1 MTVRVNKDSFNLR
14 EKLSELDYA
23 HVPYEKMPPG
33 SVLQIATVRHRRSS
47 GGQTLDQNY
56 AEITGGTHVDS
67 DSVNFEVTI
76 YPRLATSRIII
87 QGSSHWYIVSNTS
100 APDWSGVIYRIAK
113 YVDDVLIETL
123 MSGGNYDES
132 IYVSTTTQ
140 RSMGNKPIFGFDTP
154 GTTGKVTYKIE
165 AKAQTAAHDVNMHN
179 TSYGPGGFLMATEI
193 KRE

>member
-33 SVLQIATVRHRRSS
+33 SVLQIATVRHIRNSS
-47 GGQTLDQNY
+47 GQTIDNTY
-56 AEITGGTHVDS
+56 AEITGGTGAGS
-67 DSVNFEVTI
+67 DSVNFEITI

-87 QGSSHWYIVSNTS
+87 QGSSHWYITSNAS
-100 APDWSGVIYRIAK
+100 SPDWSGIIYRIRK
-113 YVDDVLIETL
+113 YVDDVFIETI
-123 MSGGNYDES
+123 MSGGTYDES
-132 IYVSTTTQ
+132 IYVTTTTQ

-154 GTTGKVTYKIE
+154 GTTGKVTYKVE
-165 AKAQTAAHDVNMHN
+165 AKSQTTAHTVHVHN
-179 TSYGPGGFLMATEI
+179 VSYGPGGFLMATET